1 MSLIAAWTEQD
12 NTEVD
17 DFSSAKIQLLKTNTI
32 FIDAFPSRN
41 LQVINHLAHSP

>member
-41 LQVINHLAHSP
+41 L